1 MIETINARTNTAKN
15 YPIAG
20 FSGEYKMEIAQL
32 VVRIN
37 ERHQTQ
43 FVVQHRYATGENQGA
58 YALTTPT
65 GDAYVL
71 KLADSYI
78 AH

>member
-1 MIETINARTNTAKN
+1 
-15 YPIAG
+15 
-20 FSGEYKMEIAQL
+20 MEIAQL

-37 ERHQTQ
+37 ERHQAQ
-43 FVVQHRYATGENQGA
+43 FVVQHRYATGKNQGV
-58 YALTTPT
+58 YALTTPA

-71 KLADSYI
+71 KLVDSYI